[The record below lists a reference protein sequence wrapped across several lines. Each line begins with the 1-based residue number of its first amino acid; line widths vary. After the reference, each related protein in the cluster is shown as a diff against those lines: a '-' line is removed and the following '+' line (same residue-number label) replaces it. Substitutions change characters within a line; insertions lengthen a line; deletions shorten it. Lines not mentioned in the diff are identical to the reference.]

1 MVAFSAFRS
10 LTRADRRTL
19 PGEDEDEGRKVAQQA
34 EQSRMLQDLWTAFD
48 EDKSGKL
55 DLQEVEQVLAS
66 ALPDMSR
73 KDLEKV
79 RATAWPIVDPV
90 NMAALPSRDIVLVV
104 LSSALGFSLLGFL
117 LPFAAFSRCR
127 LRCFS
132 LPAVR

>member
-1 MVAFSAFRS
+1 
-10 LTRADRRTL
+10 
-19 PGEDEDEGRKVAQQA
+19 
-34 EQSRMLQDLWTAFD
+34 MLQDLWTAFD